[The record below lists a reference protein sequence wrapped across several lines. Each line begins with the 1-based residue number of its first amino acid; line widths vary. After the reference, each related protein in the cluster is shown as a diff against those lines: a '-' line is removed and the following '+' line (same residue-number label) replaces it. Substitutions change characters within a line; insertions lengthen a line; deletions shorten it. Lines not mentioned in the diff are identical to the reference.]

1 MKETKLIDALRQLST
16 RERTRYGELACSPF
30 FNKNQ
35 KVRRLVGHIL
45 KAAPDF
51 DTPGL
56 DKGVVFAVVFGKG
69 KAYDEYK
76 LNNIIS
82 DAGQLLYE
90 YLAQHRL
97 QNEPLSRRTFLIEEL
112 IARRLGR
119 HLPQAIRRNHQLLE
133 QEESR
138 SVAYFLQEHRLAEQQ
153 DRFALIRE
161 TRSFNPYLQDMSDA
175 LDRYY
180 WCSKLRIACDMASR
194 NQAISA
200 AYQCHF
206 IETIQEAYRQAPP
219 VLQQQPALQAYF
231 TALQMLETEAE
242 EHYRALRSLLQSQ
255 PPLPREELYDLYDYA
270 QNFCVKKINSGQTQ
284 YYAEILAQYKEML
297 DRRILLRQGYLT
309 QWSYIN
315 IVTAG
320 IRLREFEWTEQFIR
334 TYREQ
339 LDPEVRDNVYAYNLA
354 TLYFEQGHFARALQS
369 LQDVE
374 FSDAFYHMAA
384 KLIQLKSYY
393 ELDETEAFFSLIEA
407 SRKYIR
413 RNRQLSDYQKQSN
426 TNFLKLVSRLFN
438 FRLRGVQPPQ
448 LEQLARELDSNKPF
462 ANKGWLRGKI
472 GELNG

>member
-1 MKETKLIDALRQLST
+1 M
-16 RERTRYGELACSPF
+16 
-30 FNKNQ
+30 
-35 KVRRLVGHIL
+35 
-45 KAAPDF
+45 
-51 DTPGL
+51 
-56 DKGVVFAVVFGKG
+56 
-69 KAYDEYK
+69 
-76 LNNIIS
+76 
-82 DAGQLLYE
+82 
-90 YLAQHRL
+90 
-97 QNEPLSRRTFLIEEL
+97 QN
-112 IARRLGR
+112 
-119 HLPQAIRRNHQLLE
+119 
-133 QEESR
+133 
-138 SVAYFLQEHRLAEQQ
+138 
-153 DRFALIRE
+153 
-161 TRSFNPYLQDMSDA
+161 
-175 LDRYY
+175 
-180 WCSKLRIACDMASR
+180 C
-194 NQAISA
+194 
-200 AYQCHF
+200 
-206 IETIQEAYRQAPP
+206 
-219 VLQQQPALQAYF
+219 
-231 TALQMLETEAE
+231 
-242 EHYRALRSLLQSQ
+242 
-255 PPLPREELYDLYDYA
+255 
-270 QNFCVKKINSGQTQ
+270 
-284 YYAEILAQYKEML
+284 
-297 DRRILLRQGYLT
+297 DRRMCRLGYLT